1 MDDLPEGL
9 AASGAVK
16 IAGTIGTM
24 DAGRVLDVGTGN
36 GDFITTL
43 MEILG
48 DHSTFTGV
56 DVNSEKLEEGRER
69 FEGKPVDLIE
79 MDGRDLSFE
88 DGTFDTVCISN
99 SLHHLEHVGDVLSEM
114 VRVLRPGGHLVL
126 QEMFSDG
133 EQSPAQTTDSLQH
146 HWSARV
152 DTLFG
157 TYHRETYQH
166 EEIRSA
172 VEGLDLR
179 EVTFF
184 EATRGI
190 KCLTCEDRFRCEDP
204 FDPEFMS
211 NVIDE
216 IEEDLERLQD
226 LPDAESR
233 DALVGEGL
241 AMEERVRKT
250 GVLPASTLF
259 VIGRK

>member
-1 MDDLPEGL
+1 MDDIPKGL
-9 AASGAVK
+9 EISGAIE
-16 IAGTIGTM
+16 IARTLSSM

-36 GDFITTL
+36 GDFITIL
-43 MEILG
+43 MEVLG
-48 DHSTFTGV
+48 DYSTFTGV
-56 DVNSEKLEEGRER
+56 DVNSEKLEEGTER

-79 MDGRDLSFE
+79 MDGGNLSFE

-99 SLHHLEHVGDVLSEM
+99 SLHHLENAVGVLFEM

-157 TYHRETYQH
+157 TYHRETYQR

-172 VEGLDLR
+172 VEELDLR

-190 KCLTCEDRFRCEDP
+190 KCLTCEDRFKCEDP
-204 FDPEFMS
+204 FEPEFVS
-211 NVIDE
+211 TVIDE
-216 IEEDLERLQD
+216 IEEDLERLKD
-226 LPDAESR
+226 FPDRETR
-233 DALVGEGL
+233 DALVKEGL

-250 GVLPASTLF
+250 GVHPASTLF